1 MAVVKPVYTAIA
13 TQPVATGGSVT
24 TTVTPV
30 VSRLL
35 AFITAGMVSETATT
49 LPAASFVDDAGAP
62 VTTLPTITAE
72 DYFDVY
78 VNGIPQQA
86 SLSTLT
92 TASLVLDD
100 TTIGVGVPILL
111 MVTNFQSSGSTLSTP
126 PVISTPTITIS

>member
-1 MAVVKPVYTAIA
+1 MAVVKPVYTAVA
-13 TQPVATGGSVT
+13 TQPVATGGVVT

-35 AFITAGMVSETATT
+35 AFITADMIGATDT
-49 LPAASFVDDAGAP
+49 TIPAASFVDDAGAA

-92 TASLVLDD
+92 AENLVLDD
-100 TTIGVGVPILL
+100 ITIGEGVPILL
-111 MVTNFQSSGSTLSTP
+111 MVTNFQSSSSTLSTP

>member
-13 TQPVATGGSVT
+13 TQPVATGGVVT

-35 AFITAGMVSETATT
+35 AFITADMVGATDT
-49 LPAASFVDDAGAP
+49 TIPAASFVDDAGAA

-72 DYFDVY
+72 DYFVVY

-92 TASLVLDD
+92 TANLVLDD

-111 MVTNFQSSGSTLSTP
+111 MVTNFQSSSSTLSTP

>member
-13 TQPVATGGSVT
+13 TQPVATGGVVT
-24 TTVTPV
+24 TTITPV

-35 AFITAGMVSETATT
+35 AFITAGMVSETETT
-49 LPAASFVDDAGAP
+49 IPAASFVDDAGAP

-86 SLSTLT
+86 SLSTLST
-92 TASLVLDD
+92 ENLILDD
-100 TTIGVGVPILL
+100 TTIGTGVPILL
-111 MVTNFQSSGSTLSTP
+111 MVTNFQSSSSTLSTP
-126 PVISTPTITIS
+126 PEISTPTITIS